1 MKNIQLYN
9 EDNLEVM
16 KRLPNESIDVICID
30 PPYLYLKNQKLERP
44 FDEQLFFSECARLLT
59 KNGFIVMFGRGESF
73 YRWNTL
79 LENMRLKNGNYL
91 FVDKKVT
98 ITNNHDVKQQL
109 YFEGENIT
117 GNKSFKK
124 VFTFKEEIIWNK
136 RRITSPVLPLGR
148 IHETIAIFSKG
159 NGKINKVKID
169 AFVKYEFEPRKLN
182 EIVKRIATTFGNR
195 KTFERLKEYYESSE
209 KKYYHVNDSRFN
221 VTRSRNSNVN
231 ADRTVGFASKLEEG
245 CTEQSIIDETGVH
258 FSTIH
263 PTQKPVRLIERLL
276 ALVIPLDKERKDI
289 IVADWFGGSMSTM
302 EAVIN
307 MGMQGILTEIEE
319 EYFEAGKNRIE
330 KLFENKQER
339 LEL

>member
-79 LENMRLKNGNYL
+79 LENMRLNNDKYI

-98 ITNNHDVKQQL
+98 ITNNHDVKEQL

-117 GNKSFKK
+117 WNKSFKK
-124 VFTFKEEIIWNK
+124 VFTFKEEIVWNK

-148 IHETIAIFSKG
+148 THETIAVFSKG
-159 NGKINKVKID
+159 KGKINKVKID
-169 AFVKYEFEPRKLN
+169 VFEKYKFDPEK
-182 EIVKRIATTFGNR
+182 IQRIANRLSTVFGNR
-195 KTFERLKEYYESSE
+195 KTFDLLKDYYTTGE
-209 KKYYHVNDSRFN
+209 KRYYKSVDSNFN
-221 VTRSRNSNVN
+221 STRSKDSNIN
-231 ADRTVGFASKLEEG
+231 QNRTIVDAVALEEG
-245 CTEQSIIDETGVH
+245 SKEISIIDEVSDH
-258 FSTIH
+258 YNTIH

-276 ALVIPLDKERKDI
+276 ALVIPQDKERKDI

-302 EAVIN
+302 EAVNN
-307 MGMQGILTEIEE
+307 MGMKGISTEIDE

-330 KLFENKQER
+330 KLFENKQEK
-339 LEL
+339 LNI